1 MRKQF
6 LFLLILVYLFS
17 GCRKNP
23 VLLEEVLAYSGAN
36 RPELEKVIAHY
47 ARNPE
52 DSLKLRAAVFLI
64 ENMPGH
70 YAMEGQVLGE
80 IGYDTGSALPCE
92 KDDADR
98 PLSLSELQETDA
110 GL

>member
-70 YAMEGQVLGE
+70 YAMEGQV
-80 IGYDTGSALPCE
+80 IRTTGNGCRFVRTLN
-92 KDDADR
+92 
-98 PLSLSELQETDA
+98 LSVLII
-110 GL
+110 

>member
-70 YAMEGQVLGE
+70 YAMEGQV
-80 IGYDTGSALPCE
+80 
-92 KDDADR
+92 
-98 PLSLSELQETDA
+98 
-110 GL
+110 

>member
-52 DSLKLRAAVFLI
+52 
-64 ENMPGH
+64 
-70 YAMEGQVLGE
+70 

>member
-70 YAMEGQVLGE
+70 YAMEGQVLE
-80 IGYDTGSALPCE
+80 
-92 KDDADR
+92 
-98 PLSLSELQETDA
+98 LSLIHISEPTRH
-110 GL
+110 

>member
-47 ARNPE
+47 ARNP
-52 DSLKLRAAVFLI
+52 DSFVQI
-64 ENMPGH
+64 VNG
-70 YAMEGQVLGE
+70 
-80 IGYDTGSALPCE
+80 
-92 KDDADR
+92 
-98 PLSLSELQETDA
+98 
-110 GL
+110 

>member
-52 DSLKLRAAVFLI
+52 AGIRGL
-64 ENMPGH
+64 
-70 YAMEGQVLGE
+70 LGE

>member
-23 VLLEEVLAYSGAN
+23 VLLEEVLAYSRAK
-36 RPELEKVIAHY
+36 RPELEKGIAHY

-52 DSLKLRAAVFLI
+52 ESVK
-64 ENMPGH
+64 
-70 YAMEGQVLGE
+70 
-80 IGYDTGSALPCE
+80 
-92 KDDADR
+92 
-98 PLSLSELQETDA
+98 
-110 GL
+110 

>member
-47 ARNPE
+47 ARI
-52 DSLKLRAAVFLI
+52 V
-64 ENMPGH
+64 
-70 YAMEGQVLGE
+70 
-80 IGYDTGSALPCE
+80 
-92 KDDADR
+92 
-98 PLSLSELQETDA
+98 
-110 GL
+110 

>member
-36 RPELEKVIAHY
+36 RPELEKALCY
-47 ARNPE
+47 G
-52 DSLKLRAAVFLI
+52 RAGIRGL
-64 ENMPGH
+64 
-70 YAMEGQVLGE
+70 LGE

>member
-64 ENMPGH
+64 ECYGR
-70 YAMEGQVLGE
+70 AGIRGLLGE

>member
-36 RPELEKVIAHY
+36 QPELEKVIAHY

-52 DSLKLRAAVFLI
+52 DSLKLRADRK
-64 ENMPGH
+64 
-70 YAMEGQVLGE
+70 YAGALCYGRAGIRGLLGE